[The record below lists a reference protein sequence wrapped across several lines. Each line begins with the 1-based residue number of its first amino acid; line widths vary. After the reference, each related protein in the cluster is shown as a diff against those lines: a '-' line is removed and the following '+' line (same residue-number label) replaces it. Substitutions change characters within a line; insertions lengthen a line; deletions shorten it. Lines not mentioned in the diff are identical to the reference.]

1 MCSSRDRNGDW
12 SPRGTVTYPTVLYPA
27 ALAAM
32 GDLGLGLRGAR
43 RPSEG
48 GMTIFSKTRVTLEKA
63 RRILQAAAV
72 EANGRPGAY
81 VVRDLVMRRANVSD
95 EDDFREI
102 AGYLDRKGWVAA
114 ADDDYGV
121 FVLTPEG
128 IDEATR

>member
-1 MCSSRDRNGDW
+1 
-12 SPRGTVTYPTVLYPA
+12 
-27 ALAAM
+27 M

-102 AGYLDRKGWVAA
+102 AGYLGRKGWVAA

>member
-1 MCSSRDRNGDW
+1 M
-12 SPRGTVTYPTVLYPA
+12 
-27 ALAAM
+27 
-32 GDLGLGLRGAR
+32 RGAR
-43 RPSEG
+43 RPSKG

-63 RRILQAAAV
+63 RRILQAATV
-72 EANGRPGAY
+72 ESNGRPGAY

-102 AGYLDRKGWVAA
+102 AGYLDRKGWIAE

-128 IDEATR
+128 IEEATR